1 MSKLSFSP
9 SQSTGDVWRKPTSAV
24 PRWLGGLLA
33 LVLLTA
39 SSLQASLEDPDLQFI
54 KIMSVIDQ
62 ADSLKTNGNDP
73 AARTKY
79 QEAHRLLQNFRKNH
93 PVWNPKVVAFR
104 LKYVADRIEALSKP
118 PPVAEG
124 TEAAAAE
131 GKAGSSA
138 ALPAGVQVKLLEA
151 GAEPRRPLRLQAK
164 PGDQQSLNMT
174 MKLAMDM
181 ELAGMPPQSVK
192 MPAIK
197 LDLAVAVKEVAAN
210 GDITF
215 ETTLGKAS
223 LAEDADALPQ
233 MADAIKASFDSLEGL
248 AGTGTI
254 SPRGLGR
261 NAELKMPV
269 GSDPQT
275 RQAMQ
280 QMNDAF
286 STFAVGFPDEPV
298 GPGARWEVK
307 LPLKSQGMTITQTA
321 TYHLAAVEGDTLT
334 IKSTVTQQAANQKI
348 TNPAMPNL
356 KMDLVKMT
364 GSGTGTS
371 TINLAQLFPSR
382 ASMDTKSEADMAM
395 SLGAQKQTMSMKMDL
410 KLQLDSK

>member
-1 MSKLSFSP
+1 MSKIGFSP
-9 SQSTGDVWRKPTSAV
+9 SQSTGDVSRKFKLAGPG
-24 PRWLGGLLA
+24 WLVGLLA
-33 LVLLTA
+33 LVLVATP
-39 SSLQASLEDPDLQFI
+39 SLQASLEDPDLQFI

-62 ADSLKTNGNDP
+62 ADTLKTNGND
-73 AARTKY
+73 AAAKTKY
-79 QEAHRLLQNFRKNH
+79 QEAHRLLLSFRKSH

-104 LKYVADRIEALSKP
+104 LKHVGDKIEALSKP

-124 TEAAAAE
+124 IEAASAD
-131 GKAGSSA
+131 GRAGSSA
-138 ALPAGVQVKLLEA
+138 ALPAGVQVKLLES
-151 GAEPRRPLRLQAK
+151 GAEPRRPLRLQAR
-164 PGDQQSLNMT
+164 PGDEQAVNMT
-174 MKLAMDM
+174 MKVAMDM
-181 ELAGMPPQSVK
+181 ELPGMPPQSVK

-197 LDLAVAVKEVAAN
+197 LDLAVRVKEVAAS
-210 GDITF
+210 GDITY

-223 LAEDADALPQ
+223 MAEDADGMPQ

-248 AGTGTI
+248 SGTGTI

-261 NAELKMPV
+261 NAELKMPA
-269 GSDPQT
+269 GADPQT

-298 GPGARWEVK
+298 GPGARWEVR

-321 TYHLAAVEGDTLT
+321 TYQLAAVEGDTLT

-348 TNPAMPNL
+348 TNPAMPGL

-364 GSGTGTS
+364 GTGTGTS
-371 TINLAQLFPSR
+371 TIHLAQLFPSR
-382 ASMDTKSEADMAM
+382 ASMDTRSEVDMAM
-395 SLGAQKQTMSMKMDL
+395 NLGAQKQTMSMKMDV
-410 KLQLDSK
+410 KLQLDSN